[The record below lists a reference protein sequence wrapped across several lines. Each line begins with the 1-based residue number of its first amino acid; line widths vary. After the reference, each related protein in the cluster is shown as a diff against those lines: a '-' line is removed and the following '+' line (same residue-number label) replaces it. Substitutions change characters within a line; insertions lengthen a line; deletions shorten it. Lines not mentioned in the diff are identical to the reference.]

1 MFEVSGKMAV
11 KIVEKVK
18 CILDMYMFKF
28 SLLFPIKS
36 YDVYTL
42 FFFSAMLSFPHE
54 PQKEHVIMIN
64 NFTKITCEYDL
75 LDLCIK

>member
-36 YDVYTL
+36 YDVYIL
-42 FFFSAMLSFPHE
+42 YSAMDKAKPRS
-54 PQKEHVIMIN
+54 
-64 NFTKITCEYDL
+64 
-75 LDLCIK
+75 

>member
-1 MFEVSGKMAV
+1 MFQNISDVKSLPHLSNVFEVSGKMAV

-42 FFFSAMLSFPHE
+42 FSHGQCQTTILTAL
-54 PQKEHVIMIN
+54 
-64 NFTKITCEYDL
+64 
-75 LDLCIK
+75 